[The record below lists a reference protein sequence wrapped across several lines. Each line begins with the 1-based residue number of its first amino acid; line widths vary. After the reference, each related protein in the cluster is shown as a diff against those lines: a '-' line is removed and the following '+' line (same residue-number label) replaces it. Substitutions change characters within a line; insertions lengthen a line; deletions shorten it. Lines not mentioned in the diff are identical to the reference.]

1 MIMMRRTAES
11 GAALADQLRNVL
23 QQAEE
28 LLHAIGDDR
37 DEAVL
42 ILRDRVYTAV
52 DSAKV
57 YLADIERRAHQT
69 TRRAAVAADGY
80 VRDHPWT
87 TVSVGAAVG
96 LLLGSWLLQ
105 DRRH

>member
-1 MIMMRRTAES
+1 MTWRTAES

-37 DEAVL
+37 DQALL
-42 ILRDRVYTAV
+42 ILRDRMYAAV
-52 DSAKV
+52 DSAKM
-57 YLADIERRAHQT
+57 YLAGIERRAHQT

-87 TVSVGAAVG
+87 AVSIGAAAG
-96 LLLGSWLLQ
+96 LMLGSWLSR
-105 DRRH
+105 DRRD